1 MPSEKPSQALPSE
14 LEVSSA
20 DREDCHSQDDSK
32 GGPLYHHHL
41 FLAASHSSRT
51 CPQHRATHIIG
62 RSFDIDNQPGKI
74 SWISSGYS
82 LTVGTFILI
91 AGRFGDIFGHKP
103 LFVGGY
109 VWFAFWSCLAGVAVY
124 SGPSFFI
131 FCRAM
136 QEIGPAFLLPNAIAI
151 FSRCYDPEFRQNMIF
166 CLFGA
171 TAPGGFSLGAVFSS
185 LLAHRLWWPW
195 SYWVLCFACPM
206 LAALGF
212 LVIPA
217 TPAPIT
223 PESES
228 SSVWKR
234 IDVAGSVAGVAALVL
249 FNFALNQG
257 PVIG

>member
-1 MPSEKPSQALPSE
+1 
-14 LEVSSA
+14 
-20 DREDCHSQDDSK
+20 
-32 GGPLYHHHL
+32 
-41 FLAASHSSRT
+41 
-51 CPQHRATHIIG
+51 
-62 RSFDIDNQPGKI
+62 
-74 SWISSGYS
+74 
-82 LTVGTFILI
+82 
-91 AGRFGDIFGHKP
+91 
-103 LFVGGY
+103 
-109 VWFAFWSCLAGVAVY
+109 
-124 SGPSFFI
+124 
-131 FCRAM
+131 
-136 QEIGPAFLLPNAIAI
+136 
-151 FSRCYDPEFRQNMIF
+151 MIF